1 MCTFKDERTVLVC
14 DVAIGR
20 VKEDLGATFD
30 DGVRYTVVDGTGT
43 LVEVG
48 QDVDAARFT
57 ALARKAI
64 AQAHV
69 AGHDNLPGK
78 RPFWPSSL
86 STSALSIRAIYDALL
101 TQETQT
107 VSSLCNAITQHW

>member
-64 AQAHV
+64 AQAQAV
-69 AGHDNLPGK
+69 QAAQDSGS
-78 RPFWPSSL
+78 RPSGP
-86 STSALSIRAIYDALL
+86 D
-101 TQETQT
+101 
-107 VSSLCNAITQHW
+107 V